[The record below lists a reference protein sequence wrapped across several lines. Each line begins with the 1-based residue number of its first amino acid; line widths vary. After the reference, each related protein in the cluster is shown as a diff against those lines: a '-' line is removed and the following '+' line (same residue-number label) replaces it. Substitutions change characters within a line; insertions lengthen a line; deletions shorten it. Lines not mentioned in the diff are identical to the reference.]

1 MLRKKRMVKEKKA
14 QAFDT
19 LALLGLILLVAVAVF
34 YYASETS
41 NTNAIYLSDTVKA
54 VEKTVES
61 LSNLG
66 DGSADTIVI
75 RTPKGIE
82 TAELGECE
90 TVGSMDLRCESI
102 EIKFSD
108 GETHLFE
115 MSYPVWGSLGF
126 FFIPGTHYVTM
137 VNDGDNQQIVFQ
149 ECGDGLVTGSE
160 QCEACQTDEDCYGDG
175 GECEI
180 PGSGLGH
187 VSGGEIGGGTGGT
200 GKWGYCTY
208 DTLGG
213 CVDPNL
219 CRQASDPNGF
229 GCYCEC
235 EDDEDCDG
243 GSCNANNV
251 CSGCENNDDCDAGDY
266 CSLGSCLDCDKDED
280 TFDGNWNSACEED
293 LLGWDCDDG
302 EPLVN
307 PEALEGPTS
316 QGVGPTCSDGW
327 DNNCDGL
334 IDCDDP
340 NCEADEDLCPSGS
353 CNPNGVCEV
362 DETCGS
368 CEVDCGKCC
377 PADLLDYWRVE
388 EGTGSMTTT
397 SDGITSGVGI
407 DATLITRPNP
417 PSEHYWDAYTH
428 NNPILGQWAIRF
440 DETGDNNNDDALRF
454 DDPNFDWAA
463 KDAGSIEFVMDGIKG
478 EGVTGRE
485 IFRSCNT
492 VALCDNNNGFS
503 IEFDTNGLIQV
514 KVKSG
519 ANTVTVNDG
528 GDCKDS
534 SYQCYILVTWE
545 IGQPLTIYVN
555 DIGYHT
561 SLTSLDTVHKD
572 VFRSPYIFALGEGV
586 DSFVGDIH
594 QFAFYGVALTDSNFD
609 IYTAVTGSE
618 FDGFLCGTGAQ
629 CGNNVIESPEECDDG
644 MHCSDGTECITNP
657 LICGDPLDCQP
668 RTGFGDECDASCKSE
683 NVQVCGNW
691 IVEGNEQCDDGNVI
705 SGDGCDEVCMLEVSC
720 GNGIVEG
727 IEECDLGPDNGVTLI
742 CKTDCTYEE
751 LSCLDLVSYWRFE
764 EEVSSVL
771 YDLESFN
778 HGSLGTAT
786 RAKSIIESEFISF
799 DESSDYATLP
809 LPSQGLSEGSLAFQ
823 VLPFPMSSIGERVI
837 TSDMFTVDL
846 TPSGAP
852 VYDQKTLHVEFGSD
866 PRNRQILEIDQLDLN
881 VTWYVV
887 SVGWDQNTFYVYVHR
902 PNHGGIYNSVTI
914 NNPFTVTGDLT
925 LGDGSVSSAGSFIG
939 FIDEFAIYSRRFL
952 DDGELNTYRMHTV
965 ARGEGSSLCGK
976 KTCGDSSIN
985 GFNSLGVSE
994 QCDSELSFGNLAC
1007 SLPGTSVGGILNDC
1021 KDITGGGV
1029 FCGNGRVEGGEIC
1042 DPPGSTGNY
1051 HTVDCGT
1058 YTLDNIPSTCSPN
1071 CDEWVDADV
1080 CDGDPPFGCGDGYV
1094 DLFNG
1099 EVCDP
1104 PGSVGD
1110 PILVSCFESTYPV
1123 YGVCTSQ
1130 CDGWAYPYYS
1140 CDDGLGGNGDW
1151 VCFLAGTSIETP
1163 EGEVAIEDLVVGD
1176 TVNSYDLDSEV
1187 VNNVSQV
1194 RTTFKRIADGYFNV
1208 TLGDKIISVTGEHPI
1223 HIIGQGWTKIK
1234 DIVVG
1239 DMALSIEGSEVRV
1252 NLIEEFDEEVEVY
1265 NIEVEGDH
1273 NYFAENILFHNKSP
1287 MACDQNPKAD
1297 LKCKSANVGGIC
1309 STLFCD
1315 PGPMDDVTGLFPD
1328 FCPEGKTAHVRC
1340 RDVYVRCDADCQCN
1354 FKTPGVPPS
1363 CLTTSNCA
1371 PEPPCS

>member
-1 MLRKKRMVKEKKA
+1 MVKKKKA

-41 NTNAIYLSDTVKA
+41 NTNAIYLSDTVKT
-54 VEKTVES
+54 VENTVES

-66 DGSADTIVI
+66 DGSADTIVV

-82 TAELGECE
+82 TAELGDCDVVQGE
-90 TVGSMDLRCESI
+90 DLRCKSI
-102 EIKFSD
+102 EIIFSNQ
-108 GETHLFE
+108 ETHLFE
-115 MSYPVWGSLGF
+115 MNYPVWGSLGF

-149 ECGDGLVTGSE
+149 ECGDGLVTGGE
-160 QCEACQTDEDCYGDG
+160 QCEACQTNSDCSGTDG
-175 GECEI
+175 RCKL
-180 PGSGLGH
+180 PGQGGGLGQA
-187 VSGGEIGGGTGGT
+187 SGGAVGGGTGG
-200 GKWGYCTY
+200 GQKWGYCTY
-208 DTLGG
+208 GGEGG

-219 CRQASDPNGF
+219 CRQANDPNGF

-235 EDDEDCDG
+235 VDDEDCNS
-243 GSCNANNV
+243 GSCNVNNDV
-251 CSGCENNDDCDAGDY
+251 CSGCENNDDCDSGEY

-280 TFDGNWNSACEED
+280 GYEYPWNSACGN
-293 LLGWDCDDG
+293 LDCDDAN
-302 EPLVN
+302 PDVN
-307 PEALEGPTS
+307 PDGSEDP
-316 QGVGPTCSDGW
+316 GVGITCNDGL
-327 DNNCDGL
+327 DNNCNGD
-334 IDCDDP
+334 IDCEELACSGEP
-340 NCEADEDLCPSGS
+340 HCNTGS

-362 DETCGS
+362 GETCGS

-388 EGTGSMTTT
+388 EGTGAVTTV
-397 SDGITSGVGI
+397 SDNGV

-417 PSEHYWDAYTH
+417 PSEHHWNAYTQGG
-428 NNPILGQWAIRF
+428 NAILNQWAIRF
-440 DETGDNNNDDALRF
+440 DETSGNNDDDALRF

-463 KDAGSIEFVMDGIKG
+463 KDAGSIEFVMDGVKG
-478 EGVTGRE
+478 DGVDGRE

-492 VALCDNNNGFS
+492 VAQCNNNNGFS
-503 IEFDTNGLIQV
+503 IEFDTNGWIQV
-514 KVKSG
+514 RARNG
-519 ANTVTVNDG
+519 ADSVTVDDAGLCNG
-528 GDCKDS
+528 S
-534 SYQCYILVTWE
+534 TYLCYVLVTWE
-545 IGQPLTIYVN
+545 IGQPLKIYIN
-555 DIGYHT
+555 GNSAITSST
-561 SLTSLDTVHKD
+561 SLNAGHKD

-586 DSFVGDIH
+586 DSFIGNIH
-594 QFAFYGVALTDSNFD
+594 QFAFYDAALADSNFGV
-609 IYTAVTGSE
+609 YTAVTGSE
-618 FDGFLCGTGAQ
+618 FDGFLCGSGAQ
-629 CGNNVIESPEECDDG
+629 CGDGVTKWPEECDDG
-644 MHCSDGTECITNP
+644 MHCSIDLNSCVTAADCGEGQTCAPMSGDG
-657 LICGDPLDCQP
+657 
-668 RTGFGDECDASCKSE
+668 CDASCKSE

-705 SGDGCDEVCMLEVSC
+705 PGDGCDEVCMIEESC
-720 GNGIVEG
+720 GNGVVEG
-727 IEECDLGPDNGVTLI
+727 IEECDLGPENGVTLI
-742 CKTDCTYEE
+742 CKNDCTYEE
-751 LSCLDLVSYWRFE
+751 LSCLDLTSYWRFE
-764 EEVSSVL
+764 EEVNSVL

-799 DESSDYATLP
+799 DESTDTATLP
-809 LPSQGLSEGSLAFQ
+809 LPSQGLSAGSLVFQ
-823 VLPFPMSSIGERVI
+823 VLPFPISNIGERVI
-837 TSDMFTVDL
+837 TNDMFTVDL
-846 TPSGAP
+846 IPSGAP

-887 SVGWDQNTFYVYVHR
+887 SVGWDQNTFYVYAHR
-902 PNHGGIYNSVTI
+902 PNVGPLYNSVTI
-914 NNPFTVTGDLT
+914 NNPFTVMGDLT
-925 LGDGSVSSAGSFIG
+925 LGDGPVSSTGSFIG
-939 FIDEFAIYSRRFL
+939 FIDEFAIYSRRLL
-952 DDGELNTYRMHTV
+952 DDGEFYTYRMHTV

-1007 SLPGTSVGGILNDC
+1007 SLPGTLVGGSLNDC
-1021 KDITGGGV
+1021 KEITGGGV
-1029 FCGNGRVEGGEIC
+1029 YCGDGVVEGGEVC

-1051 HTVDCGT
+1051 KDVNCGT

-1080 CDGDPPFGCGDGYV
+1080 CDGDPPVDCGDGYV

-1104 PGSVGD
+1104 PGSLGD
-1110 PILVSCFESTYPV
+1110 PIFVSCFESTYPV

-1130 CDGWAYPYYS
+1130 CDGWAYPYYA
-1140 CDDGLGGNGDW
+1140 CDDEPGGNGDW

-1223 HIIGQGWTKIK
+1223 HIVGQGWTKIK
-1234 DIVVG
+1234 DVVVG
-1239 DMALSIEGSEVRV
+1239 DMALSIEGLEVRV